1 MEHIE
6 QAGIHS
12 GDSACVLPPHNL
24 SKELVRE
31 IERQTV
37 ALAEELGVIGLMNI
51 QFAVKDGDVY
61 ILEVNPRASR
71 TAPFVSKATGVP
83 LAKLATNVIM
93 VEGLWAPI
101 GHDGDTA
108 IILTARP
115 NEGLAQAVRQAL
127 GLTDIRLLAADEAVV
142 RHILE
147 NTLDI
152 CPGFPPEAS
161 RTDLAKV
168 RTYLA
173 ARRSFLSGF
182 RTTLARGRTG
192 LAMEL
197 CRDRSL
203 SQPAGSAG
211 VDAWSQILRIAD
223 GGRLDLCAATS
234 AAVVGSYRD
243 WPAGFLAER
252 VGFEPTCRLLTR
264 NPISSRARYDHFG
277 TSPRRHSS
285 DKEF

>member
-1 MEHIE
+1 MAENI
-6 QAGIHS
+6 
-12 GDSACVLPPHNL
+12 PPERFDPT
-24 SKELVRE
+24 ELDEDFTIPKAFRG
-31 IERQTV
+31 RG
-37 ALAEELGVIGLMNI
+37 ALA
-51 QFAVKDGDVY
+51 
-61 ILEVNPRASR
+61 
-71 TAPFVSKATGVP
+71 T
-83 LAKLATNVIM
+83 M

-192 LAMEL
+192 LAMFRTGIAFL
-197 CRDRSL
+197 TIVL
-203 SQPAGSAG
+203 
-211 VDAWSQILRIAD
+211 VLLRI
-223 GGRLDLCAATS
+223 LVS
-234 AAVVGSYRD
+234 A
-243 WPAGFLAER
+243 WPCPWKGW
-252 VGFEPTCRLLTR
+252 
-264 NPISSRARYDHFG
+264 S
-277 TSPRRHSS
+277 
-285 DKEF
+285 